1 MKQET
6 FTVNSATSAMA
17 FYRHVQDMF
26 AQHKYLTF
34 TWRIG
39 EKRSLDQNAL
49 LHVWLTEYAAHLLD
63 KDKKLVTRG
72 ELEGMKRHAKRMYY
86 AEHGE
91 QCAVW
96 MIHEVVNPANPEQ
109 HKRDFTSST
118 TWKRGE
124 MYLFLTWLQMK
135 AAMDGLVLESK
146 GEYAELQRKEA
157 A

>member
-17 FYRHVQDMF
+17 FYRHVQELF

-34 TWRIG
+34 TLRIG

-63 KDKKLVTRG
+63 KDKRQVTRG

-91 QCAVW
+91 QCASW
-96 MIHEVVNPANPEQ
+96 MIHEVVNPADTSQ
-109 HKRDFTSST
+109 RKRDFTSST

>member
-17 FYRHVQDMF
+17 FYRFVQTLF
-26 AQHKYLTF
+26 AEHKYLTF
-34 TWRIG
+34 SWRIG

-49 LHVWLTEYAAHLLD
+49 LHVWLAEYAAHLLG
-63 KDKKLVTRG
+63 KDKKSVTRG

-86 AEHGE
+86 LETGFPWL
-91 QCAVW
+91 V
-96 MIHEVVNPANPEQ
+96 HEVVNPAKPAER
-109 HKRDFTSST
+109 KRDFTSSK

-135 AAMDGLVLESK
+135 AATDGLILESR